1 MKLDAIGMREA
12 ADWAASLRQRG
23 GDEQY
28 LVATFDAESQDYTF
42 TVEAEP
48 DAPEDAVVIP
58 CNTADVQ
65 PNRPGV
71 RAVEMAASWAPG
83 SATFRTSL
91 MRYDAVF
98 WSEAAVEKFLFPYYA
113 SKYQWAAAEVLSQL
127 AEVFYGYVPGFTNRP
142 GVQSDPLIP
151 FAMAHLP
158 RSDYVPEEMNA
169 QGAAGPTADAAGV
182 NGSGPPVPPGP
193 MRDLWVLAV
202 DHDGNI
208 SHHAL
213 ADFIAVRQRARA
225 RAQAPG

>member
-1 MKLDAIGMREA
+1 VKLDAIGMREA

-83 SATFRTSL
+83 
-91 MRYDAVF
+91 
-98 WSEAAVEKFLFPYYA
+98 EKFLFPYYA